1 MNFTTKIGEKNVISR
16 QESFHPTENIC
27 EGAGKAEGAR
37 NRLTAFGV
45 DRYGTRGFQ
54 MNSHAVNI

>member
-27 EGAGKAEGAR
+27 EYAGKAEGAR

-45 DRYGTRGFQ
+45 DRYGTRGF
-54 MNSHAVNI
+54 

>member
-1 MNFTTKIGEKNVISR
+1 MNFRLRLEKKNVISR

-45 DRYGTRGFQ
+45 DRYGTRGF
-54 MNSHAVNI
+54 